1 MFTHVLLSF
10 AVAIGQIAGAA
21 SQCLSSESLN
31 AEFARIITGDDAATT
46 YSIEG
51 SCCQETICGLGC
63 PEEVDP
69 PAKGKL
75 KVAVRR
81 HCLLRNTC

>member
-1 MFTHVLLSF
+1 MSTSPTLYILLLIGTVGR
-10 AVAIGQIAGAA
+10 AVG
-21 SQCLSSESLN
+21 QCLSNESLN
-31 AEFARIITGDDAATT
+31 AEFARIITGDDTATS

-69 PAKGKL
+69 PAKGEL
-75 KVAVRR
+75 SD
-81 HCLLRNTC
+81 

>member
-1 MFTHVLLSF
+1 MPNHVKLS
-10 AVAIGQIAGAA
+10 VAIVIGQIAGAV
-21 SQCLSSESLN
+21 SQCLSNESLN
-31 AEFARIITGDDAATT
+31 AEFARIITGDDSATS

-69 PAKGKL
+69 PAEGEWKKAVV
-75 KVAVRR
+75 KVVFEMK
-81 HCLLRNTC
+81 